1 MDENTL
7 YNGDPLML
15 SQIHFFGYELV
26 ENLWNDHCAHHI
38 NESVPTIAKLQH
50 GAPWFGVS

>member
-1 MDENTL
+1 MDESTL

-50 GAPWFGVS
+50 GAHGLG